1 MKIKKLK
8 EYKLKDKRRISPRNQ
23 IIIGD
28 NLYSAFIFDKGDT
41 SNSRIICL
49 DICTFEEKWTYD
61 YDFIINKIMKSPISN
76 NIVSVCMDGRVEEID
91 LLEGQLIKE
100 IDLNVNRCGFPS
112 VIVDNKIVTGGI
124 QGSTQTTCI
133 DLKDFKIEW
142 EFDTDGHSY
151 TPLISAGQVY
161 QCTEHYLRCLDLNTG
176 SLIWKVKEASTYLL
190 KAEKFKD
197 LILAS
202 GHGLINFYHK
212 HNGRLIK
219 QLRTQT
225 DALNSAIRY
234 ITTNEENIYFSDHS
248 GGIYAYEC
256 IYLDQYNIE
265 TKLLWVFKSDGE
277 IESQLKLYKDYLV
290 FANSNKNLFIIN
302 RHTGEECSAVR
313 LKESAEICDILLG
326 EDGSIII
333 AYEKGY
339 ISKFLVGW

>member
-1 MKIKKLK
+1 MLFF
-8 EYKLKDKRRISPRNQ
+8 RIG

-91 LLEGQLIKE
+91 LLEGQLIKA

-151 TPLISAGQVY
+151 TPLISAY
-161 QCTEHYLRCLDLNTG
+161 TLNIRG
-176 SLIWKVKEASTYLL
+176 A
-190 KAEKFKD
+190 
-197 LILAS
+197 
-202 GHGLINFYHK
+202 GLSMY
-212 HNGRLIK
+212 
-219 QLRTQT
+219 
-225 DALNSAIRY
+225 
-234 ITTNEENIYFSDHS
+234 
-248 GGIYAYEC
+248 
-256 IYLDQYNIE
+256 
-265 TKLLWVFKSDGE
+265 
-277 IESQLKLYKDYLV
+277 
-290 FANSNKNLFIIN
+290 
-302 RHTGEECSAVR
+302 
-313 LKESAEICDILLG
+313 
-326 EDGSIII
+326 
-333 AYEKGY
+333 
-339 ISKFLVGW
+339 

>member
-8 EYKLKDKRRISPRNQ
+8 EYKLKGKRRISPRNQ

-142 EFDTDGHSY
+142 EF
-151 TPLISAGQVY
+151 V
-161 QCTEHYLRCLDLNTG
+161 
-176 SLIWKVKEASTYLL
+176 
-190 KAEKFKD
+190 
-197 LILAS
+197 
-202 GHGLINFYHK
+202 
-212 HNGRLIK
+212 
-219 QLRTQT
+219 
-225 DALNSAIRY
+225 
-234 ITTNEENIYFSDHS
+234 
-248 GGIYAYEC
+248 
-256 IYLDQYNIE
+256 
-265 TKLLWVFKSDGE
+265 
-277 IESQLKLYKDYLV
+277 
-290 FANSNKNLFIIN
+290 
-302 RHTGEECSAVR
+302 
-313 LKESAEICDILLG
+313 
-326 EDGSIII
+326 
-333 AYEKGY
+333 
-339 ISKFLVGW
+339 